1 MTEKA
6 DLIGNWKKKLKNNQV
21 SEEFYSEASLFISV
35 LYAGMDVGY
44 GKSQRK
50 KKLPV

>member
-21 SEEFYSEASLFISV
+21 SEEFYSGPLLFISV
-35 LYAGMDVGY
+35 VYSCMDVVGC
-44 GKSQRK
+44 GES
-50 KKLPV
+50 